1 MECSSNRFAEVVVVA
16 LLGKLDHPSA
26 ASLQATLE
34 PLAADAADRE
44 APLLLDFAGV
54 SYISSM
60 GLRVLMV
67 VAKAMRARRQ
77 RIGAAALQ
85 PAVAEIFAIARFNH
99 VLEVF
104 PSVRDALAALSPPA
118 LEAFDASRR

>member
-1 MECSSNRFAEVVVVA
+1 VECSSNRFAEVIVA
-16 LLGKLDHPSA
+16 TLSGKLDHPSA
-26 ASLQATLE
+26 ASLQAALE
-34 PLAADAADRE
+34 PLAADAAGRN
-44 APLLLDFAGV
+44 APLVLDFAGV

-67 VAKAMRARRQ
+67 VAKAMRARHQ
-77 RIGAAALQ
+77 RIAAAALQ

-104 PSVRDALAALSPPA
+104 PGVRDALTALSPPA
-118 LEAFDASRR
+118 VQAFDASRP